1 MKTVTKKRVDWKAV
15 AQKMSADKERINAYV
30 NTPEQHKLNDI
41 TFSKPIPVSV
51 DR

>member
-1 MKTVTKKRVDWKAV
+1 MKTVTKKRVDWQAV

-30 NTPEQHKLNDI
+30 NTPDQYKLNDI
-41 TFSKPIPVSV
+41 KFSKPLSISL